1 MFKKG
6 QRYELSSSEMKDNV
20 PRYSL
25 TVLDALDDFLLKQ
38 KTVGVFVVPLGVER
52 EMDIYNEAE
61 QRALFEVA
69 KFARLIIVILGKTH
83 KYESLDQ
90 IKEEL
95 NSKILDLT
103 PPDCTNRHS
112 IPYLSTNK
120 TLHVRD
126 YVYEDSEMWVQDFQE
141 TGEDGQSQFLRQV
154 FF

>member
-1 MFKKG
+1 MFKQG
-6 QRYELSSSEMKDNV
+6 QRYELASSEMKDNV

-25 TVLDALDDFLLKQ
+25 TVLDTQDESLLAQ

-52 EMDIYNEAE
+52 EMDIYNEVE

-83 KYESLDQ
+83 KYESIDQ

-95 NSKILDLT
+95 NAKILGLT
-103 PPDCTNRHS
+103 PPDCANQSS
-112 IPYLSTNK
+112 IPYMSTNK

-126 YVYEDSEMWVQDFQE
+126 YVYEDAEMWV
-141 TGEDGQSQFLRQV
+141 
-154 FF
+154 